1 MDRAT
6 FSFKNPTKRVKDGK
20 ILDVDGVITVD
31 VNKTDFAYPE
41 LQKIHNEVIKHV
53 RDPYTKDGINGFTR
67 SRQGR
72 SANQGIGRYTK
83 EVDQDELKEF
93 KNMIYSKLASASF
106 VDTGDKD
113 VIKDY
118 VNSLVNEMDR
128 MTIERTTIT
137 NMDMSAG
144 KRRTKRRN
152 KRSAKKSKRKSR
164 RYSKKH

>member
-20 ILDVDGVITVD
+20 ILDVKGVITVD
-31 VNKTDFAYPE
+31 VNKTDFAYPALQE
-41 LQKIHNEVIKHV
+41 LHKQVISYV
-53 RDPYTKDGINGFTR
+53 QNPINGFIR

-72 SANQGIGRYTK
+72 SADQGVERYTK
-83 EVDQDELKEF
+83 EVDQNEIEEF
-93 KNMIYSKLASASF
+93 KNMIYNKLASASF
-106 VDTGDKD
+106 VDTGDKNL
-113 VIKDY
+113 IKDY
-118 VNSLVNEMDR
+118 VNSLVNEIER

-164 RYSKKH
+164 KYSRRY